1 MIDGLQ
7 WHKRNVPHKKKSE
20 AAFRHH
26 ASSSWYGMDQE
37 ERKSRCVMHTRV
49 AILAGLERYRVAWM
63 CEPRRASKSPDPTEI
78 DRRSI
83 SCKQSACELCAMQAR
98 LSSQTFNPGFQA
110 RLSSQTFKPDF
121 QARLSSQAFKPGFQ
135 ARLSLTWSTIIHLSL
150 CESIQHLWQ
159 MHGLDVELLL
169 LPHQDD
175 WHRLERNQERVHS
188 RANA

>member
-7 WHKRNVPHKKKSE
+7 WHKRNVPPKKKSE

-37 ERKSRCVMHTRV
+37 ESKSRCVMHTRV

-98 LSSQTFNPGFQA
+98 LSSQTF
-110 RLSSQTFKPDF
+110 
-121 QARLSSQAFKPGFQ
+121 KPGFQ

-175 WHRLERNQERVHS
+175 WHRLERNQEHVHS